1 MPGSFYMRLGWKKP
15 GYSAG
20 RFIDSLSPS
29 AVRLWPQGIMG
40 RNKKLR
46 IRLEGLRGRI
56 TDHRIKIALE
66 QQGAHPDRRLIKHWE
81 VEIRAWERTVSN
93 LERRLKKGKRHD

>member
-1 MPGSFYMRLGWKKP
+1 
-15 GYSAG
+15 
-20 RFIDSLSPS
+20 
-29 AVRLWPQGIMG
+29 MG

-46 IRLEGLRGRI
+46 IRLESLRGRI

-66 QQGAHPDRRLIKHWE
+66 QQSARSDRRLIRHWE
-81 VEIRAWERTVSN
+81 VEIRAWEQTVAN

>member
-1 MPGSFYMRLGWKKP
+1 
-15 GYSAG
+15 
-20 RFIDSLSPS
+20 
-29 AVRLWPQGIMG
+29 MG

-46 IRLEGLRGRI
+46 LCLESLKGRI

-66 QQGAHPDRRLIKHWE
+66 QQRTHPDRRLIKHWM
-81 VEIRAWERTVSN
+81 VEIKAWEQTVAN

>member
-1 MPGSFYMRLGWKKP
+1 
-15 GYSAG
+15 
-20 RFIDSLSPS
+20 
-29 AVRLWPQGIMG
+29 MG

-46 IRLEGLRGRI
+46 IRLEGLTGRI

-66 QQGAHPDRRLIKHWE
+66 QQGVHPDRRLIRHWE

-93 LERRLKKGKRHD
+93 LERRLKKEARHD

>member
-1 MPGSFYMRLGWKKP
+1 
-15 GYSAG
+15 
-20 RFIDSLSPS
+20 
-29 AVRLWPQGIMG
+29 MG

-46 IRLEGLRGRI
+46 LRLESLKGRI

-66 QQGAHPDRRLIKHWE
+66 QQHWM
-81 VEIRAWERTVSN
+81 VEIEAWEQTVAN

>member
-1 MPGSFYMRLGWKKP
+1 
-15 GYSAG
+15 
-20 RFIDSLSPS
+20 
-29 AVRLWPQGIMG
+29 MG

-46 IRLEGLRGRI
+46 VRLDSLRRRI

-66 QQGAHPDRRLIKHWE
+66 QQRANPDRRLIRHWE
-81 VEIRAWERTVSN
+81 VEIKAWEETEKN

>member
-1 MPGSFYMRLGWKKP
+1 
-15 GYSAG
+15 
-20 RFIDSLSPS
+20 
-29 AVRLWPQGIMG
+29 MG

-46 IRLEGLRGRI
+46 IRLESLRGRI

-81 VEIRAWERTVSN
+81 VEIRAWEQTVSN
-93 LERRLKKGKRHD
+93 LERRLKKGTRHD

>member
-1 MPGSFYMRLGWKKP
+1 
-15 GYSAG
+15 
-20 RFIDSLSPS
+20 
-29 AVRLWPQGIMG
+29 MG

-46 IRLEGLRGRI
+46 VRLESLKGRI

-66 QQGAHPDRRLIKHWE
+66 QQRANPDRRLIKHWD

-93 LERRLKKGKRHD
+93 LERRLKKGKHHD

>member
-1 MPGSFYMRLGWKKP
+1 
-15 GYSAG
+15 
-20 RFIDSLSPS
+20 
-29 AVRLWPQGIMG
+29 MG

-46 IRLEGLRGRI
+46 LRLESLRGRI

-66 QQGAHPDRRLIKHWE
+66 QQRTHPDRRLIKHWE

-93 LERRLKKGKRHD
+93 LDRRLKKGTRHD